1 MPRIGVKVL
10 GVIAV
15 ISMLII
21 GMPSISV
28 ALQSAN
34 YRFDESTIG
43 INTLFESSSTN
54 FTGTNA
60 FGDLTV
66 GTATSSNYQLQAGS
80 QTSGDPALT
89 FSIDNASANFEPF
102 SATEST
108 VSTATFSV
116 INYTSY
122 GYVVQ
127 ITGDAPTNGAH
138 VIDPLTTASAP
149 VNGTEQ
155 FGINLVAN
163 TLPISVGNNPDNG
176 DFGFG
181 QVETNYNT
189 PNLYRFVSGDI
200 IASAPQSS
208 GKTTYTITYLV
219 NVEALTPGGRY
230 DAKQSLVVTGTY

>member
-1 MPRIGVKVL
+1 VPRIGVKFLSV
-10 GVIAV
+10 VSAIAV
-15 ISMLII
+15 LII
-21 GMPSISV
+21 GMPAISH

-43 INTLFESSSTN
+43 TNTLFESSSTN
-54 FTGTNA
+54 YTGTSA
-60 FGDLTV
+60 FGDLNV
-66 GTATSSNYQLQAGS
+66 GTASSTNYQLQAGS

-89 FSIDNASANFEPF
+89 FSIDNSTANFGSF

-138 VIDPLTTASAP
+138 VIDPLPSATAP
-149 VNGTEQ
+149 MTGTEQ

-163 TLPISVGNNPDNG
+163 TLPSSIGANPDNG

-181 QVETNYNT
+181 EVEDDYDD
-189 PNLYRFVSGDI
+189 PNVYRFVSGDI

-208 GKTTYTITYLV
+208 GETSYTITYLV

-230 DAKQSLVVTGTY
+230 DANQSLVVTGTY